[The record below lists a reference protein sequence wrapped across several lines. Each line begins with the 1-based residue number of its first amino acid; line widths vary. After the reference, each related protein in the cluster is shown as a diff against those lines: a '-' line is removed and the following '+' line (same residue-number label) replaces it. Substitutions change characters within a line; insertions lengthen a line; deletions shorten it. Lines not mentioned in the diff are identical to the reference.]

1 MKNLLLL
8 MLGMLSLQAIAQ
20 IEINDDNA
28 EEKLLI
34 NNDKLII
41 VDFYATWCG
50 PCKRMDPIIE
60 RLAEKYGDRISIYK
74 IDVDENEVDDALS
87 VTSIPTYYFI
97 KNKETLDYMEGAMS
111 EEDFEDLIIEHGGF
125 SSSSSNAGNSEGTE
139 GEYSQDSID
148 AIWYDSNALNSK
160 AWHAYLEH
168 SEIDVLLKSIKMVKR
183 SIELDANY
191 NNTDTYAALL
201 YKTGRYDEAW
211 KQAKAAILLAKE
223 EDVSYSS
230 TQELLLKIVD
240 KM

>member
-8 MLGMLSLQAIAQ
+8 MLGMLTIQATAQ
-20 IEINDDNA
+20 IEISDENA
-28 EEKLLI
+28 EEKLLV

-111 EEDFEDLIIEHGGF
+111 EEDFEDL
-125 SSSSSNAGNSEGTE
+125 S
-139 GEYSQDSID
+139 
-148 AIWYDSNALNSK
+148 LNMVVFQV
-160 AWHAYLEH
+160 
-168 SEIDVLLKSIKMVKR
+168 VLQVLVVLKERKVN
-183 SIELDANY
+183 L
-191 NNTDTYAALL
+191 
-201 YKTGRYDEAW
+201 
-211 KQAKAAILLAKE
+211 
-223 EDVSYSS
+223 V
-230 TQELLLKIVD
+230 KIVS
-240 KM
+240 MRYGMIAML